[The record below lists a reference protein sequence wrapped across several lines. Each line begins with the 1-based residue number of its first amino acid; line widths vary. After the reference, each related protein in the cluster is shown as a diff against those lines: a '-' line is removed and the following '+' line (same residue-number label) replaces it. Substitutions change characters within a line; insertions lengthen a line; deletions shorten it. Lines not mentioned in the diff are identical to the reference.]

1 MWQHKERKHGIVES
15 FDRGWGVC
23 ACIYSCFIL
32 TFLRTNIIFFLSAI
46 KIEVLYYFH
55 SKDPA
60 NFVGSFG

>member
-1 MWQHKERKHGIVES
+1 LTEAGES
-15 FDRGWGVC
+15 VPV
-23 ACIYSCFIL
+23 FIHVL
-32 TFLRTNIIFFLSAI
+32 YELFSEQMSIFFLSAI